1 MYTGLISRMKNSTSS
16 DTKRGRKRKF
26 PRYVVD
32 CSSSSKERYGVKL
45 KVGRK
50 SVRIGSNY
58 HDTDSASKVAES
70 AKMYLSIDESGFYR
84 LNEKALE
91 MKKTCLIFPKKDEKA
106 LKRRILS
113 ILQDFVQV
121 KNAKLSWKLGQRN
134 ASRKRSKET
143 IPDEIVKKKNVHLQ
157 TEEIRLSENFLV
169 EAYRE
174 DLLDIE
180 DLLIKLNI
188 LSAEVHQCKTGSR
201 QARELVQNSKR
212 DLALLRKEI
221 ISTVRLI
228 QKARKKH

>member
-1 MYTGLISRMKNSTSS
+1 
-16 DTKRGRKRKF
+16 
-26 PRYVVD
+26 
-32 CSSSSKERYGVKL
+32 
-45 KVGRK
+45 
-50 SVRIGSNY
+50 
-58 HDTDSASKVAES
+58 
-70 AKMYLSIDESGFYR
+70 
-84 LNEKALE
+84 
-91 MKKTCLIFPKKDEKA
+91 MKKTCLIFPKKEETA
-106 LKRRILS
+106 LKRSVLS

-134 ASRKRSKET
+134 SSRKQSKKT
-143 IPDEIVKKKNVHLQ
+143 IPDEELVKKKNVLLQ
-157 TEEIRLSENFLV
+157 TEEMRLSENFLV

-180 DLLIKLNI
+180 ELLIKLNI

-228 QKARKKH
+228 QKARKKR